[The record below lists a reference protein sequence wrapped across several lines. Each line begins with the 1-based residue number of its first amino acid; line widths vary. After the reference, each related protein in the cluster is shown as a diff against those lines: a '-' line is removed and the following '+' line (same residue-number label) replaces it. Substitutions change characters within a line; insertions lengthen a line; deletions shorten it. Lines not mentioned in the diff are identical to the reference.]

1 MNATGV
7 GMHQDDPLAFD
18 PAKLHSKLIVYDL
31 IYNPAE
37 TALLKE
43 AKRKGCA
50 GVFNGLG
57 MLLYQGVLAFKIWLD
72 AEPPIE
78 VMEEAL
84 REVLTK

>member
-1 MNATGV
+1 MRVLRLLVKKKPKIMPKEIPDTRFV
-7 GMHQDDPLAFD
+7 LT
-18 PAKLHSKLIVYDL
+18 SRS
-31 IYNPAE
+31 
-37 TALLKE
+37 LKE
-43 AKRKGCA
+43 AKRKGCD

-72 AEPPIE
+72 TEPPIE